1 MFRVLAV
8 AGWAGATRLSFLAA
22 LLMARL
28 LLGAFFWALGGHRA
42 AFEGPQAAREE
53 ATPASLSQEQATGAG
68 QVASLSPFTL
78 SATEYEASLIS
89 DTQSR

>member
-8 AGWAGATRLSFLAA
+8 AGWAGATLLSFLAA

-42 AFEGPQAAREE
+42 AFEGPREE
-53 ATPASLSQEQATGAG
+53 ATPAGLSQEQATGAG
-68 QVASLSPFTL
+68 QVASPGPFTL
-78 SATEYEASLIS
+78 SATEYEASLTS